1 MPCFTPAI
9 ELDPTADRVI
19 GQWRRFRPGS
29 GPDEAALFYGRS
41 VAPRDTAL
49 FIAEPKTM
57 NDTLNTPLAWVNG
70 SDGPELGS
78 IDVGFMALT
87 DSASLIV
94 AATQGFAQPY
104 GLNINLNRQPSWTS
118 LRDKLVNS
126 ELHAAHS
133 LYGLVYAAQLGI
145 GGPARDMAV
154 LMGLNQNGQSINL
167 SSALLKA
174 GVITPEA
181 LDRRTHQSETQLTF
195 AQTLPTGNHAM
206 WLYYWLASQGIHPL
220 EDVDSV
226 VVPPPQMVEH
236 LKAGRIDGFCV
247 GEPWGASAVSQNL
260 GFTLATSQAIWPD
273 HPEKVLGCSL
283 EFVQQYP
290 NTARALVMA
299 VLEASRF
306 IEQSRDNRRSTAQM
320 LSGSE
325 YVNAPVEH
333 IEPRLLGEYSDGLG
347 NHWHDPHAVSFH
359 RQGEVNMPWLSDGM
373 WFMTQFRRWGLL
385 RDDPDYLAV
394 ATRVQQLALYRQAA
408 EALDINVPASP
419 MRSSQLIDGKVWD
432 GRDPAGYARSFK
444 LHALA
449 DAAPVVTER

>member
-1 MPCFTPAI
+1 
-9 ELDPTADRVI
+9 
-19 GQWRRFRPGS
+19 
-29 GPDEAALFYGRS
+29 
-41 VAPRDTAL
+41 
-49 FIAEPKTM
+49 M

-70 SDGPELGS
+70 SDAPELNS

-104 GLNINLNRQPSWTS
+104 GLNINLQRQPSWAS
-118 LRDKLVNS
+118 LRDKLVS
-126 ELHAAHS
+126 GELHAAHS

-145 GGPARDMAV
+145 GGPAKDMAV

-167 SSALLKA
+167 SSTLQNQ

-181 LDRRTHQSETQLTF
+181 LDRRTHQSGTKLTF

-206 WLYYWLASQGIHPL
+206 WLYYWLASQGVHPL

-236 LKAGRIDGFCV
+236 LKAQRIDGFCV
-247 GEPWGASAVSQNL
+247 GEPWGASAVNQHL
-260 GFTLATSQAIWPD
+260 GFTLATSQTIWPD
-273 HPEKVLGCSL
+273 HPEKVLGCTL

-290 NTARALVMA
+290 NTARVLIMA

-306 IEQSRDNRRSTAQM
+306 IEESPDNRRSTAQM

-325 YVNAPVEH
+325 YVNAPVED
-333 IEPRLLGEYSDGLG
+333 IEARLLGEYSDGLG
-347 NHWHDPHAVSFH
+347 NHWQDHHAVSFH
-359 RQGEVNMPWLSDGM
+359 RKGEVNMPWLSDGM

-385 RDDPDYLAV
+385 REDPDYLGV
-394 ATRVQQLALYRQAA
+394 ASQVQQLALYRRAA
-408 EALDINVPASP
+408 EALDIKVPATAL
-419 MRSSQLIDGKVWD
+419 RSSQLIDGKVWD
-432 GRDPAGYARSFK
+432 GSDPVGYARSFK

-449 DAAPVVTER
+449 DAQAVVADPVADE